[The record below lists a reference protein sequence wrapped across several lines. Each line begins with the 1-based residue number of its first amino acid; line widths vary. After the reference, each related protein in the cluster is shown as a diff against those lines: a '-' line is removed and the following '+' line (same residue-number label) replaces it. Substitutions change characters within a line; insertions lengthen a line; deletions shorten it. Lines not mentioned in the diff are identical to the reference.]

1 MADCKK
7 LGEAKVVSLG
17 DVKLHDWDLEELQ
30 KDAPLGVAV
39 AEVIYWYK
47 NYGYDGTGTIVYRD
61 SHRRWHIDGLTHCS
75 CYGPCHYGF
84 SAIGYSLS
92 DIKELLKK
100 EDYYENGGKEILNY
114 LGNERTVEDNN
125 E

>member
-1 MADCKK
+1 MDCRI
-7 LGEAKVVSLG
+7 LGKTKVVSLG
-17 DVKLHDWDLEELQ
+17 DAKLHDWDLEELQ

-47 NYGYDGTGTIVYRD
+47 KFSYDGGGTIVYRD
-61 SHRRWHIDGLTHCS
+61 SCDKWHIDDLTHCS

-84 SAIGYSLS
+84 SEISYSL
-92 DIKELLKK
+92 DEIEKLLKK
-100 EDYYENGGKEILNY
+100 EDYYENGGKEIINY
-114 LGNERTVEDNN
+114 LENERPVEDNN